1 MDTLPFE
8 IAETAHALR
17 RAFDRRATGLGV
29 TRAQWKVMFR
39 LDRSPGLRQVELAD
53 MLDIEP
59 ITLCRIIDRLEESGL
74 VERRSDPTDRRAWLL
89 YLADS
94 ARPLKAKLD
103 ALGDAMIAEAFADID
118 PSELEGMKALLARIR
133 DNVGRSSIQPKASN
147 Q

>member
-1 MDTLPFE
+1 MTEVLVVGAGPVGLTMA
-8 IAETAHALR
+8 AELARH
-17 RAFDRRATGLGV
+17 
-29 TRAQWKVMFR
+29 
-39 LDRSPGLRQVELAD
+39 GLR
-53 MLDIEP
+53 
-59 ITLCRIIDRLEESGL
+59 CRIIDRLEESGL

-118 PSELEGMKALLARIR
+118 PSELERMKALLAQIR